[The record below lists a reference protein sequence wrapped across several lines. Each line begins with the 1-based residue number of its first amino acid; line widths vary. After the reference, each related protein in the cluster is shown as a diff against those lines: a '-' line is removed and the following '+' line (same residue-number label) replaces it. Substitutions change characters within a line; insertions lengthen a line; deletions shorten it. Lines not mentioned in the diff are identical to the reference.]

1 MRRVSVWAS
10 ADSPVHTCE
19 VSVVEG
25 PVEPFSRGLN
35 RLVWG
40 ESPGTPSGK
49 SVNWCVWGGSP
60 KTTVWLGDSAGLTG
74 PGRAALLPS
83 WLTVAAGNRPKA
95 QRRTRDDSLVGTGRS
110 F

>member
-1 MRRVSVWAS
+1 MRRLSVWAS

-25 PVEPFSRGLN
+25 PVKPFSRGLK

-40 ESPGTPSGK
+40 ESPRTPSGK

-60 KTTVWLGDSAGLTG
+60 KTTIWLGDSEGLTELDK
-74 PGRAALLPS
+74 AVLLPVLVDCGQGKQTES
-83 WLTVAAGNRPKA
+83 RRGRLEMTV
-95 QRRTRDDSLVGTGRS
+95 
-110 F
+110 